1 MDGKPSPGNRSGRK
15 KNLSIIIII
24 IIIISY
30 KKNCIKTFE
39 QVLKKLKN
47 IQCSWMSLSSK
58 QNTVRMFYKYKKNNS
73 SLKRQVR
80 KKKSL
85 ALMESE

>member
-15 KNLSIIIII
+15 KNLSIIIIII

-58 QNTVRMFYKYKKNNS
+58 QIRYECSINT
-73 SLKRQVR
+73 R
-80 KKKSL
+80 KTIVH
-85 ALMESE
+85 

>member
-30 KKNCIKTFE
+30 KKNA
-39 QVLKKLKN
+39 LKH
-47 IQCSWMSLSSK
+47 LSK
-58 QNTVRMFYKYKKNNS
+58 F
-73 SLKRQVR
+73 
-80 KKKSL
+80 
-85 ALMESE
+85 

>member
-30 KKNCIKTFE
+30 KKIA
-39 QVLKKLKN
+39 LKH
-47 IQCSWMSLSSK
+47 LSK
-58 QNTVRMFYKYKKNNS
+58 F
-73 SLKRQVR
+73 
-80 KKKSL
+80 
-85 ALMESE
+85 

>member
-15 KNLSIIIII
+15 KNPSIII

-58 QNTVRMFYKYKKNNS
+58 QNTVQMFYKYKKNNS
-73 SLKRQVR
+73 SLKRQGR

-85 ALMESE
+85 ALMDSE

>member
-15 KNLSIIIII
+15 KNLSIII

-85 ALMESE
+85 ALMDSE

>member
-30 KKNCIKTFE
+30 KKIA
-39 QVLKKLKN
+39 LKL
-47 IQCSWMSLSSK
+47 LSK
-58 QNTVRMFYKYKKNNS
+58 F
-73 SLKRQVR
+73 
-80 KKKSL
+80 
-85 ALMESE
+85 

>member
-15 KNLSIIIII
+15 KNLSIII

-58 QNTVRMFYKYKKNNS
+58 QNTVRMFYKYKKNSS

-85 ALMESE
+85 ALMDSE